1 MSDNKVDEVNHP
13 IHYNKHP
20 SGVECIEITRHMN
33 NNLGNAIKYVWRAG
47 EKGDGVEF
55 VIKDLNKAVFYLKDE
70 IERLKESE
78 TKSKKAEEV
87 KEVSKENDNCD
98 RILFG
103 IYVEINVLQKR
114 KLYLMSIDDA
124 DYITDDPFIYKSDA
138 LKRIN
143 RALYDL
149 HNKAIKEYDRL
160 QGNEFKNNKV
170 D

>member
-1 MSDNKVDEVNHP
+1 MSNNKVDEVNNP

-47 EKGDGVEF
+47 EKGEGVEF
-55 VIKDLNKAVFYLKDE
+55 AIKDLNKAIFYLKDE
-70 IERLKESE
+70 IQRLQDERRN
-78 TKSKKAEEV
+78 TKAEEI

-114 KLYLMSIDDA
+114 KSYLMSIDSEFT
-124 DYITDDPFIYKSDA
+124 TDDPAMLKSDE
-138 LKRIN
+138 LKRID
-143 RALYDL
+143 RDLYDL
-149 HNKAIKEYDRL
+149 HNEAIKKEYDRL
-160 QGNEFKNNKV
+160 KQRRQDNEV

>member
-1 MSDNKVDEVNHP
+1 
-13 IHYNKHP
+13 
-20 SGVECIEITRHMN
+20 
-33 NNLGNAIKYVWRAG
+33 
-47 EKGDGVEF
+47 
-55 VIKDLNKAVFYLKDE
+55 
-70 IERLKESE
+70 
-78 TKSKKAEEV
+78 
-87 KEVSKENDNCD
+87 
-98 RILFG
+98 
-103 IYVEINVLQKR
+103 
-114 KLYLMSIDDA
+114 MSIDDA